1 MKSIIQIISNLSSE
15 QIALISVIVTILLY
29 LLGKHNELKF
39 KKHELKKEKYL
50 EFVYM
55 LKEIYLNGGNI
66 ELNDEWKEKFFE
78 FGSTV
83 FIYGSKKMYKKYC
96 FFREFS
102 SKMIKNCKYYS
113 SDLSLYLVADML
125 NQVRREIGMYSFE
138 LPLKFNS
145 ISFYTNDIY
154 FNPKIDLKWWTCKF
168 KVFLIKFE
176 LFLYKIEELIF
187 IRIVFNLV
195 MLPFKMILII
205 IKCLIMIPLGRLLLN
220 LKIDKVIEKK
230 LKNNKNITFWP
241 SPGGEGAEVI
251 YALRNKSTL
260 ADTVLNEIEKTGQVV
275 RKTYQRRLPSN
286 TSKDYYFIH
295 RDTGK
300 TEPII
305 VEYGF
310 LDTTSDANRLKSN
323 YKEYA
328 DAVVKAVAS
337 YIGVPYISDSTYIVK
352 SGDSLYS
359 IAKKYNT
366 TVDEIKKLN
375 NLTSNSL
382 SIGQILNIPLSEVVL
397 VNEYIVKSGDSL
409 YSIANKY
416 NTTVNELKSLN
427 NLSSN
432 TLSISQ
438 VLKLPKVDE
447 IVTVNEYI
455 VKSGDSLYSIAKKY
469 NTSVDELKSL
479 NNLTTNMLSIGQ
491 KLNIPVIE
499 EVSNVY
505 TVKSGDNLYSIA
517 RKFNT
522 TVNDIKSKNNLSSN
536 TLSIGQKLII

>member
-1 MKSIIQIISNLSSE
+1 MKYSIVLDPGHGGSDNGASGNGIIEKNLTLDISKYMYNEFKKLGIPVSITREDDVTLSPSDRVKKILSYYGNNPNVIVISNH
-15 QIALISVIVTILLY
+15 INA
-29 LLGKHNELKF
+29 G
-39 KKHELKKEKYL
+39 
-50 EFVYM
+50 
-55 LKEIYLNGGNI
+55 
-66 ELNDEWKEKFFE
+66 
-78 FGSTV
+78 
-83 FIYGSKKMYKKYC
+83 
-96 FFREFS
+96 
-102 SKMIKNCKYYS
+102 
-113 SDLSLYLVADML
+113 
-125 NQVRREIGMYSFE
+125 
-138 LPLKFNS
+138 
-145 ISFYTNDIY
+145 
-154 FNPKIDLKWWTCKF
+154 
-168 KVFLIKFE
+168 
-176 LFLYKIEELIF
+176 
-187 IRIVFNLV
+187 
-195 MLPFKMILII
+195 
-205 IKCLIMIPLGRLLLN
+205 
-220 LKIDKVIEKK
+220 
-230 LKNNKNITFWP
+230 
-241 SPGGEGAEVI
+241 GGEGAEVI
-251 YALRNKSTL
+251 YALRDKSAL

-310 LDTTSDANRLKSN
+310 LDNASDANRLKNN

-366 TVDEIKKLN
+366 TVDEIKKIN

-427 NLSSN
+427 NLSNN
-432 TLSISQ
+432 TLSIGQ

-469 NTSVDELKSL
+469 NKSVDELKSL
-479 NNLTTNMLSIGQ
+479 NNLTSNMLSVGQ
-491 KLNIPVIE
+491 KLNIPVTE

-517 RKFNT
+517 RKYNT
-522 TVNDIKSKNNLSSN
+522 TVNEIKSKNNLSSN
-536 TLSIGQKLII
+536 NLSIGQKLII